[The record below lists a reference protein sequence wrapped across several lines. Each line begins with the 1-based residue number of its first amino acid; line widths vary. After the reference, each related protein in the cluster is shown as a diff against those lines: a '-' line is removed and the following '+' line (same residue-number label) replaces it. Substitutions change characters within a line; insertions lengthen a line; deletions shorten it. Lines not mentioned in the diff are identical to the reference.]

1 MKINGDNTDS
11 AILAELGR
19 RLARARL
26 DRNLSQQRLAHEA
39 GVSKDTVERME
50 AGGATRLPSLIRVL
64 RVLGILDQLDA
75 LVPEPLPS
83 PLQQVKLQG
92 KQRQRARTASAGGT
106 RKTAWVWGDEQSGGE
121 S

>member
-1 MKINGDNTDS
+1 MRIEADNTDS

-26 DRNLSQQRLAHEA
+26 DRNLSQQHLAHEA

-64 RVLGILDQLDA
+64 RVLGLLDQLNV

-83 PLQQVKLQG
+83 PLEQVKLHG
-92 KQRQRARTASAGGT
+92 KQRQRARRSNTDQE
-106 RKTAWVWGDEQSGGE
+106 RKKTWVWGDEQADGE